1 MLGDMPQ
8 RYVVIKLFVASA
20 APQGVLLMHLSFM
33 LQQLLMTQKL
43 LVTDYLRK
51 IFRIEV
57 NDPCANM
64 LTVSDHGQGL
74 SERFGLGGL
83 LTLFLIIKM
92 GLLVEVFELVCF
104 SYTKERQRNTKQ
116 GFS

>member
-1 MLGDMPQ
+1 
-8 RYVVIKLFVASA
+8 
-20 APQGVLLMHLSFM
+20 
-33 LQQLLMTQKL
+33 MTQKL

-92 GLLVEVFELVCF
+92 GLLVEVFELVCLKF
-104 SYTKERQRNTKQ
+104 EPTLLALEMEL
-116 GFS
+116 FFLVLML